1 MVISI
6 GLSMNGSSLIFGII
20 NMPIKIFDVLLVIY
34 NDGISIG
41 HHTNEKQIMALFT
54 SNWLVKRKLI
64 VFFSKR
70 KLQHKG
76 NIKKMCDL

>member
-1 MVISI
+1 
-6 GLSMNGSSLIFGII
+6 MNGSSLIFGII

-54 SNWLVKRKLI
+54 SNWLVKRKFI

-70 KLQHKG
+70 KLQHKE
-76 NIKKMCDL
+76 NV